1 MSAYMNILTG
11 VTEQAIKR
19 AEREADILNQREKE
33 AKAEEHTET
42 VEELK
47 EQLKALEKAT
57 AEVTE
62 KLKKAGAK

>member
-1 MSAYMNILTG
+1 MSAYMNILAG
-11 VTEQAIKR
+11 VTEQARKR

-33 AKAEEHTET
+33 AKAEEVTET

-57 AEVTE
+57 VEVTE